1 MKKCKI
7 FYDGV
12 NIAKYI
18 DEVDGV
24 TTNTSFIA
32 EANITDYNKF
42 IDESLKIVKEN
53 LYNY

>member
-12 NIAKYI
+12 NIEKYI

-32 EANITDYNKF
+32 EANITKF
-42 IDESLKIVKEN
+42 LQIKFVDNFNSGA
-53 LYNY
+53 